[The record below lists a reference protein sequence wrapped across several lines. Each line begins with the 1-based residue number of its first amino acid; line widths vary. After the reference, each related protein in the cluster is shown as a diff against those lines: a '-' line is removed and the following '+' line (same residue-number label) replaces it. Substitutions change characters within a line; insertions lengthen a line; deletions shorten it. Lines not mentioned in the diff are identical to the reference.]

1 MVNKL
6 CSETRALIRFYKNE
20 TELSYRKISARCG
33 VSTSVVHKI
42 CNTKLQPKLEPK
54 NSTRKF
60 GRRRVLNDRDERKV
74 LRAVKTLRQTSVN
87 FSVKD
92 VIQESGL
99 DPRIAKRRTIS
110 LYLNRAGYYHLQ
122 TRKKGI
128 LSESDKKIRTKYA
141 RAAKKILKDCP
152 KFYTHDFSFYLDGVS
167 FIHKYNPLKTAL
179 QPKSRVWRKRGEGLE
194 ITSKGSKDLPGGR
207 RLHLMVA
214 VAYGKGVI
222 LRKPYEKMDGRF
234 FARFVKENLNLCFPK
249 AGPRCGRQRI
259 FVMDNCPCQN
269 SKVALSALDS
279 IECTR
284 HKIPARSPDLNPIE
298 NIFNVVKKQ
307 LEEEAIKMRLTKE
320 SFQNFHDRV
329 CRCFDNLS
337 VELIDRTLE
346 TMSKRVTAIAR
357 KKGMRSKY

>member
-1 MVNKL
+1 MANKL
-6 CSETRALIRFYKNE
+6 CPETRALIRFYKRQ
-20 TELSYRKISARCG
+20 TDLSYRKIATQCG
-33 VSTSVVHKI
+33 VSKSVVHKI
-42 CNTKLQPKLEPK
+42 CNTKLHSKLAAK
-54 NSTRKF
+54 NSNSKVGRPKSLNERDVRLLLRTVKLLRK
-60 GRRRVLNDRDERKV
+60 
-74 LRAVKTLRQTSVN
+74 TSVN

-99 DPRIAKRRTIS
+99 DQSIAKRRTIS
-110 LYLNRAGYYHLQ
+110 MYLNRAGYQHLQ
-122 TRKKGI
+122 ARKKGL

-141 RAAKKILKDCP
+141 RNAKKILKDFP
-152 KFYTHDFSFYLDGVS
+152 KFYTHDISFYLDGVS
-167 FIHKYNPLKTAL
+167 FIHKHNPLKTAL

-222 LRKPYEKMDGRF
+222 LRKAYEKMDGPF
-234 FARFVKENLNLCFPK
+234 FARFVKENLNLCFAK
-249 AGPRCGRQRI
+249 AGPRRRRQRI

-269 SKVALSALDS
+269 SKVALSALES

-298 NIFNVVKKQ
+298 NIFHVVKKQ
-307 LEEEAIKMRLTKE
+307 LEEEAINLRLTKE

-329 CRCFDNLS
+329 CRCLDNLS
-337 VELIDRTLE
+337 VDLVDRTLE
-346 TMSKRVTAIAR
+346 TMSNRITAIVS
-357 KKGMRSKY
+357 KKGIRSKY